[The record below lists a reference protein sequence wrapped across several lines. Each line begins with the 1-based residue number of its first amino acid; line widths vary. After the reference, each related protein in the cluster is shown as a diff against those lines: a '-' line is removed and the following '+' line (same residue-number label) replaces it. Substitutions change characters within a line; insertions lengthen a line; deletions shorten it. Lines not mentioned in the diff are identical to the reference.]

1 MGDVGKSVK
10 LVFNISNLK
19 GWRGI
24 QPLTEFSESTE
35 KHKKCDV
42 IAPFL
47 NLCLKSWIELHYMV

>member
-35 KHKKCDV
+35 KHKKWMLGMGD
-42 IAPFL
+42 AGTLSP
-47 NLCLKSWIELHYMV
+47 